1 MASVSDTTYGSI
13 RETTSG
19 VTPGNPAFTNF
30 DTNSFELNLES
41 NFITSEM
48 MKANRAAGD
57 SIATGFYCSGNFTAD
72 FHRNTALE
80 QWIESGFGGLFDE
93 DGVLKAGALDST
105 QTLEQRMV
113 GKGNAPMFFRST
125 NSLATS
131 VGITVDATAK
141 AEFSADFMG
150 LAYSNST
157 AMLAGASYVPAVKGP
172 LIAGGT
178 VGSID
183 IEGLNATF
191 YSLDLTV
198 AHTRSPKFGLFNH
211 NAFGITTGANRQ
223 TTLTLTL
230 YRDDLSAESV
240 FRPNVPVAVNFTLGG
255 VGEGYTFA
263 LPRCF
268 TTGPRRETNDNSELV
283 TVELIAA
290 DDLTLGTDVQI
301 SKS

>member
-1 MASVSDTTYGSI
+1 MANVSDTTYASI
-13 RETTSG
+13 REATSG
-19 VTPGNPAFTNF
+19 VTPPTPAFTNF

-41 NFITSEM
+41 NFITSEIM
-48 MKANRAAGD
+48 RANRAAGD

-80 QWIESGFGGLFDE
+80 QWIESGFGGIFA
-93 DGVLKAGALDST
+93 GNILKAGNLDST
-105 QTLEQRMV
+105 QTLEQRMI
-113 GKGNAPMFFRST
+113 GRDGPMFFRST

-131 VGITVDATAK
+131 VGITVDATSK

-150 LAYSNST
+150 LAYTNSI
-157 AMLAGASYVPAVKGP
+157 AMLTDATYTPAVKGP

-178 VGSID
+178 VGSVT
-183 IEGLNATF
+183 IEGLDATF

-211 NAFGITTGANRQ
+211 NAFGITTGANRA
-223 TTLTLTL
+223 TSLTLTL
-230 YRDDLSAESV
+230 YREDLSAEQV
-240 FRPNVPVAVNFTLGG
+240 FKPNVPVAINFTLGAT
-255 VGEGYTFA
+255 GEGYTFA

-283 TVELIAA
+283 TIELIAA
-290 DDLTLGTDVQI
+290 NDDTLGTDVQI
-301 SKS
+301 TKS